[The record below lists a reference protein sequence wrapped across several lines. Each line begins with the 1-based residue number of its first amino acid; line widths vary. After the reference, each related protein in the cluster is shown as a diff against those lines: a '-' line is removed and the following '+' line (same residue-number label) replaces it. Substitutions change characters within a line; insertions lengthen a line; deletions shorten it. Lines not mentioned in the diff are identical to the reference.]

1 MRRKL
6 IALSAL
12 LASFLLGIC
21 AQIVW
26 LSWPVSCRHEPE
38 SLQGSGAPDYDLS
51 GYYYPAEEFP
61 LAFITV
67 RRIDL
72 TTSDVRVNSDSDIRT
87 PITPMGHLI
96 TEFDIYK
103 LSSVNIDRGSG
114 NISFSTEPSVGVS
127 YQFAGRVLKE
137 GNYPIHGF
145 SQYYVGRTIMVEG
158 RMVKMLLGF
167 KVAQGDVRFTK
178 GTGC

>member
-12 LASFLLGIC
+12 PLSFILGIC

-26 LSWPVSCRHEPE
+26 LSGPASCRYDPE
-38 SLQGSGAPDYDLS
+38 SLQESVAEDYDLT
-51 GYYYPAEEFP
+51 GFYYPAHEFP
-61 LAFITV
+61 LAFINV

-72 TTSDVRVNSDSDIRT
+72 ATADFSVNSDSITRT
-87 PITPMGHLI
+87 PITATGHLI

-103 LSSVNIDRGSG
+103 LSGVNIDRGR
-114 NISFSTEPSVGVS
+114 ISFTTEPRIGVS

-137 GNYPIHGF
+137 GDYPIQGYA
-145 SQYYVGRTIMVEG
+145 QYYVGKTIMVEG
-158 RMVKMLLGF
+158 RMVKMLFGF
-167 KVAQGDVRFTK
+167 KIAEGEVRFTK
-178 GTGC
+178 GSGC

>member
-12 LASFLLGIC
+12 PASFILGIC

-26 LSWPVSCRHEPE
+26 LSWPVSCGDIE
-38 SLQGSGAPDYDLS
+38 SLQGTVVQNYDFT
-51 GYYYPAEEFP
+51 GYYYPAHQFP
-61 LAFITV
+61 FAFINV

-72 TTSDVRVNSDSDIRT
+72 TTPDAVTRT

-103 LSSVNIDRGSG
+103 LSSVNLDHGRIA
-114 NISFSTEPSVGVS
+114 FTTEPRIGVS
-127 YQFAGRVLKE
+127 YQFAGRVLNE
-137 GNYPIHGF
+137 GDYPIQGY
-145 SQYYVGRTIMVEG
+145 SQYYVGKTIMIEG
-158 RMVKMLLGF
+158 RMVKMLFGF
-167 KVAQGDVRFTK
+167 KVAEGEVRFTK
-178 GTGC
+178 GSGC

>member
-12 LASFLLGIC
+12 TASFILGIC

-26 LSWPVSCRHEPE
+26 LSWPVSCRYEPE
-38 SLQGSGAPDYDLS
+38 SLQGRVAQDYELT
-51 GYYYPAEEFP
+51 GYYYPAHEFP
-61 LAFITV
+61 LAFINV

-72 TTSDVRVNSDSDIRT
+72 TAADFRVSTDSVTAT

-96 TEFDIYK
+96 TEFDTYK
-103 LSSVNIDRGSG
+103 LSDVNIDRGR
-114 NISFSTEPSVGVS
+114 ISFTTEPRVGVS
-127 YQFAGRVLKE
+127 YQFDGRVLKE
-137 GNYPIHGF
+137 GDYPIQGY
-145 SQYYVGRTIMVEG
+145 SQYYVGKTIMVEG

-167 KVAQGDVRFTK
+167 KVAEGEVRFTK
-178 GTGC
+178 GSGC